1 ECCPSQSPDRAGVI
15 LFSLSERGQ
24 IVRILTT
31 AVLLLVVS
39 SASAE
44 TAYYRVELVPS
55 GSLVA
60 IGAPVT
66 KGAALLIHGY
76 PDGKLMSLRK
86 SAVKSVSPITAQEAA
101 KPAQKDVI
109 PIGNLA
115 MQGGSA
121 PGGTGSA
128 AKSPPGLGGPRIVP
142 TSDGMAVTTG
152 AAPAA
157 PPRIVRTSDG

>member
-1 ECCPSQSPDRAGVI
+1 M
-15 LFSLSERGQ
+15 
-24 IVRILTT
+24 RILTT
-31 AVLLLVVS
+31 AALLLVVA
-39 SASAE
+39 SATAE

-60 IGAPVT
+60 IGAPVA

-86 SAVKSVSPITAQEAA
+86 SDVRSVTPITAQEAA
-101 KPAQKDVI
+101 KPAQQSVTRIADL
-109 PIGNLA
+109 P

-121 PGGTGSA
+121 PGGSGSAGSA
-128 AKSPPGLGGPRIVP
+128 AKGPGLGGPRIVP

-157 PPRIVRTSDG
+157 PPRIVRTSDGIAIQTIASPN